1 MRHLSTFALLVLTSV
16 AAPAQTLKTAPDPG
30 LWETSWT
37 TQINGQDL
45 ATLMR
50 RAMAQAIQSMP
61 ASERAAAESML
72 QAQLQA
78 FGGKRQECLTA
89 AEAARATDARQ
100 VLADLQQDAPD
111 CRFEPVTVSGST
123 LSFKGR
129 CNDPDGFSGDITGDF
144 VVTSPKAWTGRFG
157 GQGRMANAEDMPG
170 LNVAADGRVDYRMA
184 GSGRWLATNCGAVKP
199 R

>member
-16 AAPAQTLKTAPDPG
+16 AAPAQTLKNAPDPG

-45 ATLMR
+45 AALMR

-78 FGGKRQECLTA
+78 FGGKHPECLTA
-89 AEAARATDARQ
+89 AEAARATDARE
-100 VLADLQQDAPD
+100 VLADLQQ
-111 CRFEPVTVSGST
+111 EPRT
-123 LSFKGR
+123 
-129 CNDPDGFSGDITGDF
+129 CP
-144 VVTSPKAWTGRFG
+144 A
-157 GQGRMANAEDMPG
+157 
-170 LNVAADGRVDYRMA
+170 
-184 GSGRWLATNCGAVKP
+184 
-199 R
+199 